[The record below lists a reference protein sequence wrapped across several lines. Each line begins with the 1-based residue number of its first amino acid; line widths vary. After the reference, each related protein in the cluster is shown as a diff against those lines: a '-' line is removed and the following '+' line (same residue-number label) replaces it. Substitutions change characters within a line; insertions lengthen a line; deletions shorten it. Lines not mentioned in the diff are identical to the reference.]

1 MPSKN
6 KTTNLGL
13 NQWQGNEYV
22 KRQDFVDDNKL
33 IDDAFGKIS
42 EEIKNIDLSST
53 KVIRPNKKTVEES
66 LSANE
71 TSISNLKDK
80 VDKGQ
85 NHKIT
90 ADDGSAFKKE
100 VGFDVFSMIDLGSVR
115 VYGTGFINSPESGL
129 GIFEGERF
137 GTSYKIEATYI
148 YSGKKGKKYMIL
160 CDNGVWSEWR
170 SL

>member
-22 KRQDFVDDNKL
+22 KRQDFVNDNEL
-33 IDDAFGKIS
+33 IDEAFGKIS

-66 LSANE
+66 LVANE
-71 TSISNLKDK
+71 TSISSLETK
-80 VDKGQ
+80 VNNGQ
-85 NHKIT
+85 NFKLTSDNGKCINKGSKDANELILNGHY
-90 ADDGSAFKKE
+90 DGSNMLNMPNNSSDWWYI
-100 VGFDVFSMIDLGSVR
+100 DVNAHSNGNY
-115 VYGTGFINSPESGL
+115 VYQ
-129 GIFEGERF
+129 
-137 GTSYKIEATYI
+137 EATELN
-148 YSGKKGKKYMIL
+148 KDPAKKYYRTMQS
-160 CDNGVWSEWR
+160 GTWKPWR